1 MGHVVHRL
9 LQSMAKPEPLIDR
22 AVSPTCPALPRRPG
36 GEPWRALLADDNPVN
51 REVGVGLLQLLGLQ
65 VHTAED
71 GHEALHKVQAHHYDL
86 VLMDLEMPG
95 LDGLAATR
103 CLRSLPHLRQ
113 VPVIALTANVDTDS
127 RRDCMAAGM
136 NDFLSKP
143 IDVRV
148 LVDALSRWLPR
159 SG

>member
-1 MGHVVHRL
+1 
-9 LQSMAKPEPLIDR
+9 MAKPEPPI
-22 AVSPTCPALPRRPG
+22 AQPIPPGHPVLPQRPDG
-36 GEPWRALLADDNPVN
+36 TPWIALLADDNPVN
-51 REVGVGLLQLLGLQ
+51 REVGVGMLRLLGLQ

-71 GHEALHKVQAHHYDL
+71 GHQVLHKAQICRYDL

-103 CLRSLPHLRQ
+103 RLRALPHLRQ
-113 VPVIALTANVDTDS
+113 LPVIALTANAGADS

-143 IDVRV
+143 IEVRV

-159 SG
+159 A